1 MIHDIISFINN
12 ILWGDGQ
19 ILIYML
25 LLAGIWFTY
34 RLRLI
39 QVFDFKHMFSLLKG
53 STASDSRG
61 ISSFQ
66 ALCTSLSAR
75 VGTGNLAG
83 VAVAISLGGAGAVF
97 WMWVIAFLGMAT
109 GYAESVLG
117 QVYKVKDANGEFRGG
132 PAYYIKQGL
141 KNSWLAI
148 IFSLSLFL
156 GYGFIFSAVQ
166 ANTITDA
173 LNNAYAI
180 DTFYSGLVIILLAG
194 LIVIGGLKSI
204 ARFAEYIV
212 PFMGMAYVA
221 VALIITI
228 INIDLLPS
236 VLWQIIAGAFGLEEA
251 AAGTFAAAIKYGI
264 MRGLYSN
271 EAGSGSVPHA
281 AAAATPHPNHP
292 ASQGYIQMLGVFIDT
307 MILCTATA
315 FIILLAGGGQSEQM
329 EGIRLTQASMS
340 YHLGDAGNDF
350 VAAAIALFAFTSVVA
365 NYAYG
370 ESNLH
375 IFKLDNKMGR
385 WTYTAGYLAMILW
398 GSMAALP
405 KVWAAADMALGLM
418 TVINII
424 AIAMLT
430 PTIVNI
436 SRDYIEKRRSG
447 KEINYKAGDCQIQ
460 GQSDKDIW

>member
-1 MIHDIISFINN
+1 MIHDIVAFINN

-25 LLAGIWFTY
+25 LLAGIWFTW
-34 RLRLI
+34 RLRLL
-39 QVFDFKHMFSLLKG
+39 QVIDFKHMFSLLKG

-141 KNSWLAI
+141 NQSWLAI
-148 IFSLSLFL
+148 TFSLCLFL

-173 LNNAYAI
+173 LNNAYDI
-180 DTFYSGLVIILLAG
+180 DTLYSGLVIITLAG
-194 LIVIGGLKSI
+194 LIVVGGLKTI
-204 ARFAEYIV
+204 ARFAEWIV
-212 PFMGMAYVA
+212 PFMGLAYVA
-221 VALIITI
+221 VALVITV

-251 AAGTFAAAIKYGI
+251 AAGTFAAAVKYGV

-329 EGIRLTQASMS
+329 EGIRLTQTSMS
-340 YHLGDAGNDF
+340 FHLGDVGADF

-375 IFKLDNKMGR
+375 IFKLDNKIGR
-385 WTYTAGYLAMILW
+385 WAYTAGYLAMILW

-424 AIAMLT
+424 AIVWLT
-430 PTIVNI
+430 PTIVSI
-436 SRDYIEKRRSG
+436 SRDYINKRKSG
-447 KEINYKAGDCQIQ
+447 QSMAYKAGDCEIQ
-460 GQSDKDIW
+460 GESEKGIW